1 MLVLNSRHLMAHSTY
16 IPEVAHEANQAQIA
30 HRVPL
35 LVRLTHWT
43 FALSFFGLVVS
54 GFAIILAHPHFY
66 WGETGNILTPPLFSL
81 PLPTMLGGP
90 SGWGRSLHFQSA
102 WLAVLSGLLYVIS
115 GVASRHFQNELLPA
129 KQEFSLGALRSCV
142 ADHLRLNR
150 LTQNDGYNILQKL
163 AYLGVVFVAFPLMI
177 LSGFA
182 MSPSITSVFPW
193 MVEMFGGHQT
203 ARTIHF
209 FLANLLVLF
218 LLAHVTMVALAG
230 FTSRLTAMITGR
242 PAAHKE
248 MQ

>member
-1 MLVLNSRHLMAHSTY
+1 MAQSTY
-16 IPEVAHEANQAQIA
+16 IPEVGLQASKAEATA
-30 HRVPL
+30 RPPL
-35 LVRLTHWT
+35 LVRFTHWT
-43 FALSFFGLVVS
+43 FTLSFFGLVVS

-102 WLAVLSGLLYVIS
+102 WLAVLSGLLYVVS
-115 GVASRHFQNELLPA
+115 GVLSQHFRRELLPNA
-129 KQEFSLGALRSCV
+129 SELSWSSIRACALEHLHLKRGALA
-142 ADHLRLNR
+142 ADERYNVLQRLS
-150 LTQNDGYNILQKL
+150 
-163 AYLGVVFVAFPLMI
+163 YLGIVFVVFPFTI

-193 MVEMFGGHQT
+193 MVEFFGGHQT

-218 LLAHVTMVALAG
+218 LVVHVTMVVLAG
-230 FTSRLTAMITGR
+230 FVSRMKSMITGR
-242 PAAHKE
+242 PAARE
-248 MQ
+248 ETR

>member
-1 MLVLNSRHLMAHSTY
+1 MAHSIY
-16 IPEVAHEANQAQIA
+16 IPEVALEANQAETA
-30 HRVPL
+30 SRHPL
-35 LVRLTHWT
+35 LVRFTHWT
-43 FALSFFGLVVS
+43 FTLSFFGLVVS

-102 WLAVLSGLLYVIS
+102 WLAVLSGLLYVAS
-115 GVASRHFQNELLPA
+115 GVLSQHFRREMLPA
-129 KQEFSLGALRSCV
+129 AHDLSWGSLRSCLL
-142 ADHLRLNR
+142 DHLRFR
-150 LTQNDGYNILQKL
+150 RPAADERYNVLQQL
-163 AYLGVVFVAFPLMI
+163 AYLGIVFVVFPVTI

-193 MVEMFGGHQT
+193 MVEVFGGHQT

-218 LLAHVTMVALAG
+218 LVVHVTMVVLAG
-230 FTSRLTAMITGR
+230 FALRMIAMIAGR
-242 PAAHKE
+242 SAAPKE
-248 MQ
+248 TR

>member
-1 MLVLNSRHLMAHSTY
+1 MAHSTY
-16 IPEVAHEANQAQIA
+16 IPEVALEANRAETA
-30 HRVPL
+30 NRFPL

-43 FALSFFGLVVS
+43 FTLSFFGLAVS

-102 WLAVLSGLLYVIS
+102 WLAVVSGLLYVLS
-115 GVASRHFQNELLPA
+115 GVASRHFRRDLLPA
-129 KQEFSLGALRSCV
+129 KHESSLRALRS
-142 ADHLRLNR
+142 ALLGHLRLKS
-150 LTQNDGYNILQKL
+150 LAQDEGYNILQKL
-163 AYLGVVFVAFPLMI
+163 TYLGVVFVVFPATI
-177 LSGFA
+177 ISGFA

-193 MVEMFGGHQT
+193 MVEVFGGHQT

-218 LLAHVTMVALAG
+218 LVVHVTMVALTG
-230 FTSRLTAMITGR
+230 FTTRIMAMITGR
-242 PAAHKE
+242 PAVRKE
-248 MQ
+248 TR

>member
-1 MLVLNSRHLMAHSTY
+1 MADSTY
-16 IPEVAHEANQAQIA
+16 IPEVALEAKEANATPL
-30 HRVPL
+30 HPL
-35 LVRLTHWT
+35 LVRFTHWT
-43 FALSFFGLVVS
+43 FTLSFVGLVVS

-102 WLAVLSGLLYVIS
+102 WLAVLSGLLYVVS
-115 GVASRHFQNELLPA
+115 GVLSQHFRRRLSPA
-129 KQEFSLGALRSCV
+129 RADLSWTSLRSCV
-142 ADHLRLNR
+142 ADHLSFKRAALNDERYNVLQR
-150 LTQNDGYNILQKL
+150 LT
-163 AYLGVVFVAFPLMI
+163 YLGIVFVVFPIVI

-193 MVEMFGGHQT
+193 MVEVFGGHQT

-218 LLAHVTMVALAG
+218 LVVHVMMVVLAG
-230 FTSRLTAMITGR
+230 FVPRMMAMITGR
-242 PAAHKE
+242 SSARKE
-248 MQ
+248 LR

>member
-1 MLVLNSRHLMAHSTY
+1 MAHSTY
-16 IPEVAHEANQAQIA
+16 IPEVALEANQAEIA
-30 HRVPL
+30 HRPPL

-43 FALSFFGLVVS
+43 FTLSFFGLAVS

-102 WLAVLSGLLYVIS
+102 WLAILSGLLYVVS
-115 GVASRHFQNELLPA
+115 GVASRHFRGDLLPA
-129 KQEFSLGALRSCV
+129 KHEFSLSALRSCLL
-142 ADHLRLNR
+142 DHLRLKP
-150 LTQNDGYNILQKL
+150 LAADEGYNILQKL
-163 AYLGVVFVAFPLMI
+163 AYLCVVFAVFPVTI

-193 MVEMFGGHQT
+193 MVEVFGGHQT

-209 FLANLLVLF
+209 LLANLLVLF
-218 LLAHVTMVALAG
+218 LLVHVTMVALAG
-230 FTSRLTAMITGR
+230 FTSRMMAMITGR
-242 PAAHKE
+242 PVARKE
-248 MQ
+248 MR

>member
-1 MLVLNSRHLMAHSTY
+1 MAHSAY
-16 IPEVAHEANQAQIA
+16 IPEVALKAQQAEIGS
-30 HRVPL
+30 RPPL

-43 FALSFFGLVVS
+43 FTLSFFGLAVS

-102 WLAVLSGLLYVIS
+102 WLAVLSGLLYVAS
-115 GVASRHFQNELLPA
+115 GIMSRHFRNELLPA
-129 KQEFSLGALRSCV
+129 KRELRLSVLRACLT
-142 ADHLRLNR
+142 DHLRLKAAAAG
-150 LTQNDGYNILQKL
+150 DGYNLLQKL
-163 AYLGVVFVAFPLMI
+163 AYLGVVLVVFPVVI

-193 MVEMFGGHQT
+193 MVEVFGGHQT

-209 FLANLLVLF
+209 ALANLLVLF
-218 LLAHVTMVALAG
+218 LLVHLTMIVLAG
-230 FTSRLTAMITGR
+230 FASRLTGMIVGR
-242 PAAHKE
+242 PATRKD
-248 MQ
+248 MP